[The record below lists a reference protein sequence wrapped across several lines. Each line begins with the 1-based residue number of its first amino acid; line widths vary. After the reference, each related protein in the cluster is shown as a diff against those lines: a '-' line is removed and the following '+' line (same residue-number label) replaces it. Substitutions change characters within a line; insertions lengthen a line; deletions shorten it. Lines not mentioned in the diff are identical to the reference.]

1 MRPNLEF
8 YKQTKKIHGLE
19 LIRECDLIKK
29 AVHKYKFVDKS
40 DEQLLIDIAE
50 RLIKTNWIRN
60 VVFKQIALEISE
72 FEMKEKIRNHGGSQ
86 SSFPFAKNSHE
97 V

>member
-1 MRPNLEF
+1 MKPNLDF

-29 AVHKYKFVDKS
+29 AVHKYKIVDKS

-50 RLIKTNWIRN
+50 RLNKKNWIRYIIFAN
-60 VVFKQIALEISE
+60 LNLAISE
-72 FEMKEKIRNHGGSQ
+72 LEMEENITRRGGSQ
-86 SSFPFAKNSHE
+86 SSMPFADKS
-97 V
+97 

>member
-1 MRPNLEF
+1 MKPNLDF

-29 AVHKYKFVDKS
+29 AVHKYKIVDKA

-50 RLIKTNWIRN
+50 KLNKNNWIRYIIFAN
-60 VVFKQIALEISE
+60 LNLAISE
-72 FEMKEKIRNHGGSQ
+72 LEMEEQIKRRGGSQ
-86 SSFPFAKNSHE
+86 SSIPFDNKS
-97 V
+97 